1 MTIDL
6 SRILG
11 LIDLTS
17 LKVSDDEPK
26 IAALAKR
33 AVSPFGAVA
42 AVCVWPRLISAAGR
56 ALDDPKVRLAAV
68 ANFPT
73 GAQDLA
79 ETRAEV
85 RTALSAGAN
94 EIDLV
99 FPYQQFLRGEPVA
112 AEKYVADVRASLP
125 AAITLKVILET
136 GAHPDAEATR
146 QMAQAAI
153 RAGADFLKTS
163 TGKIA
168 IGATLEVVA
177 ILLDC
182 ATHAARPIGVKAS
195 GGIRHVSDVENYLA
209 LADQVF
215 GAPVNA
221 AQFRFGAS
229 SLLGDV
235 LARLQPGQS
244 PIATDKY

>member
-1 MTIDL
+1 MTMEL

-17 LKVSDDEPK
+17 LEISDDQPK

-33 AVSPFGAVA
+33 AISPFGSVA
-42 AVCVWPRLISAAGR
+42 ALCVWPRLISAARHG
-56 ALDDPKVRLAAV
+56 LEDPNVRLAAV
-68 ANFPT
+68 ANFPS
-73 GAQDLA
+73 GAQDLG
-79 ETRAEV
+79 ETLAEV
-85 RTALSAGAN
+85 QTALSAGAN

-99 FPYQQFLRGEPVA
+99 FPYQQFLRGEPLA

-136 GAHPDAEATR
+136 GAHPEAAAT
-146 QMAQAAI
+146 QKLAQAAI

-168 IGATLEVVA
+168 IGATPEAVK
-177 ILLDC
+177 ILLEC
-182 ATHAARPIGVKAS
+182 ATHAPRPIGVKAS
-195 GGIRHVSDVENYLA
+195 GGIRSISDAKTYLA
-209 LADQVF
+209 LADQAF
-215 GAPVNA
+215 GTAVSA

-229 SLLGDV
+229 SLLDDV
-235 LARLQPGQS
+235 LGHLQGGTS
-244 PIATDKY
+244 PNQADGY